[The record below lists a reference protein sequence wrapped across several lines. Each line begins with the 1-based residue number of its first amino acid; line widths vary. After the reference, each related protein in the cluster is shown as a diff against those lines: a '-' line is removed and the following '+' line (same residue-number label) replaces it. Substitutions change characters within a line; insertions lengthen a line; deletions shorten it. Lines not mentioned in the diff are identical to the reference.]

1 MGKQIN
7 QSIVIDAKIKTT
19 LEGMND
25 VVSKLNKGLREGTTK
40 IDLTKGVGNSISKQ
54 IETFKTEY
62 SKFIQLTKDGKLEFG
77 DTKDA
82 IRSGEQMVKTFSEL
96 KRIVGN
102 FEDMSLLDAKKMFP
116 DAFDSKIDL
125 LSKKLNTLRENIVS
139 LDSKKIELNDAQQAL
154 SDLTAKQQ
162 ALQKELSEQ
171 LEVKIDTETA
181 EQNLEEAKKKIT
193 ELRDELKKELS
204 GKLAGTES
212 IKNSLETRKA
222 EILGARKARG
232 VTSEP
237 LSGAQVKAAGGSKE
251 QQAAASQA
259 LKLYNSEKAELK
271 DIEEALKKNTAAAK
285 EYRKALTSAD
295 SAKLTD
301 LADKAESSE
310 SKINEITDALKKQE
324 QAQIDLNETNERR
337 EQQEAKTSSIKKN
350 LDETTRS
357 LELQEQ
363 KVNKLQ
369 TAYDQLVAKI
379 KPEELTKAFKEL
391 GIDFTPE
398 MVKNE
403 QAVRQLQEQLNALDE
418 QDYSKLIQ
426 SLQKMGL
433 SADSAE
439 DYVKQLKGQLTTI
452 DDSAKD
458 ISRAAQE
465 MENLKNQV
473 LQFFSITNTIQLF
486 KRTVQSA
493 LATVKE
499 LDAVMTETAVVTDFT
514 IGDMWEKLPEYSAK
528 ATKLG
533 ASIRDLYGATT
544 LYYQQGLQTEEAM
557 SVGIETMKMAR
568 IANME
573 AADATQAM
581 TAALRGFN
589 MEVNETNAVRV
600 NDVYSEL
607 AAITAADTEQIATAM
622 SKTASIAKSA
632 NMEFETTAALLA
644 QIIETTQEAPETA
657 GTAMK
662 TIIARFT
669 EVKELF
675 SEGMLTGEDSEGEE
689 ININK
694 IDAALKTVG
703 ISLKDFLNGKKGIDD
718 IFLELASKWDGLDL
732 ATQRY
737 IATMAAGSRQQSRF
751 IAMMSNYDRTMEL
764 VTAAN
769 NSAGASQEQFDK
781 TLESMEAKLQ
791 KLKNAWDEFTMGLA
805 NNEILKFGVDLLTGF
820 LETVNKLTDAL
831 SGGNGLV
838 KSVISLVTVI
848 GALKGGN
855 ALLSG
860 LFGKENE
867 QGTGLFGKF
876 FNKKKEGGSSKS
888 SENQNRKQGEKDGKA
903 YMSGWNR
910 AVEQGKEKGFKA
922 GLKGFFTQ
930 EISKKTEGID
940 WEKLLDSIE
949 KKFLETDIDSTL
961 SDELATL
968 LQSLEQGGISAEE
981 AGAKFKELGGD
992 LQGTEPVIKSTSVDL
1007 QSVGQATM
1015 AVGGA
1020 VGLLS
1025 VLFENMGWEEGA
1037 EGASAVSAA
1046 LVTLGGVLSGLPS
1059 VISFVGSVAT
1069 ATGISVQAA
1078 WIWVVGIVA
1087 VIGLIVGAVVAMNN
1101 AAKEKSLENRMKK
1114 AAEATKAAK
1123 ETATQTREAY
1133 DNLLNEKNKYTEL
1146 QKTLSG
1152 LTEGTNDWKMAL
1164 IEANQQVL
1172 SLLSTY
1178 PVLAQYLGRGEDG
1191 QLIIQAG
1198 GWDAALEKQMEAV
1211 QASQASVFAAQIAE
1225 SQLQLE
1231 NAERN
1236 LQKQFKNRQT
1246 WETAQGDVGIVKF
1259 GRDAMAGAGETD
1271 SFIYEKDTMD
1281 QMLEADFSTLFS
1293 RGENGEFSTELQEL
1307 AGGSTIAAEE
1317 LYNLKDALIE
1327 YKATVEATEA
1337 QMQLYG
1343 ESLVDSI
1350 TSEQTKESEFYDIIK
1365 SYFGNESQIEN
1376 LSKEALSM
1384 AKSLTGPKGGGATKD
1399 NALVEEIATHYKV
1412 SAQMT
1417 NDSLGNLRTIYAAAA
1432 GIDRSEVNE
1441 SLTEEQLAQEI
1452 TTRYTNETKGAEIA
1466 RLEQAFD
1473 KITDETERKYAI
1485 ATLTNDFSGLTQTEI
1500 DNYGGSAK
1508 SAKEYAEMMGLNS
1521 PEELASLLGFEEGQ
1535 SLLEYSST
1543 LEGADQQNFL
1553 NSAELENL
1561 LNGNEQ
1567 FLAAYGGRNWNELT
1581 ESEKQDFIVG
1591 YGEYIQYITPSI
1603 DALNKSIEDFSN
1615 AMTGKEKPTIADST
1629 SGIFDNLGFQEKNLT
1644 IGAQGAF
1651 AEKLQTMYLDQG
1663 SFDGAKK
1670 MADKVADVENPKLQQ
1685 QLTDVLN
1692 TMDWTSITS
1701 IEQLDEKLAELGWT
1715 SEDLSK
1721 YGITELQK
1729 ELEEFAKQ
1737 SKYFTLDELKNQI
1750 KSTEELIKDIEGREY
1765 TERAFEKEDY
1775 EKIINLKPEMKS
1787 QFVMTGID
1795 EFTYIGDSMQTLVEA
1810 LQDNTAAELQ
1820 SYGEQIKERGETSQ
1834 KWLDY
1839 EKRGNWDLA
1848 NTEDVTESLTDIQ
1861 LFEKIASKEI
1871 NAQDFVDIKGEGY
1884 NSLLEAMYIRNMGD
1898 MDYLKSL
1905 NGEEL
1910 TTLITDQ
1917 MALHYGDEGTK
1928 ARTNIAEASSWAEN
1942 QAYVKNVK
1950 DLESGQGLAIEAS
1963 KSYDFRGIP
1972 QENQAFLEQKA
1983 AIDAVAL
1990 STEGAMGQYAKWSS
2004 EMNNFGKLSEK
2015 EKLQLQQLAIFSTKY
2030 ANSVDD
2036 LAEALSDEI
2045 DVLKKGDKAGDKY
2058 YKALEKIGAEAQKVF
2073 GPKANAEFVAANKK
2087 LFIQLAKGGD
2097 AGKEAFK
2104 QIANDSIAEYLKTFN
2119 KANLS
2124 EKTLEAV
2131 GSELEEADLD
2141 KYIQDFITTEEL
2153 PLNVPIDVDSL
2164 KKEYGEALVEFLKDP
2179 NVQELLKYD
2188 GMVFSTGADG
2198 KTFITKAE
2206 NGSTGFK
2213 INNTG
2218 SGGSNSK
2225 WENPYDKFYNTLR
2238 EINEELR
2245 VREQLER
2252 RYQNLIKTRSSSAN
2266 DLYEVSRKEIEQLEK
2281 EAELQEY
2288 LKKGRQEQI
2297 DELVAKK
2304 EKKYGKYVQ
2313 VSEGENGEREIRI
2326 NWEEI
2331 DKIKGTKKGEA
2342 LEEYISQLEEWE
2354 DSIEETNDTL
2364 DDIEDTIYEINE
2376 RGKDELIDV
2385 ENRTKDALVSVYQ
2398 KQIDAL
2404 SDINESIND
2413 TNSRLL
2419 GAMQESIEQQR
2430 QARENEKTE
2439 EELSNKQRRLAYLR
2453 QDTSGAN
2460 ALEIMQLEKELDEGM
2475 ESYTD
2480 QLIDQKISELQKQND
2495 EAAEQRERQIELA
2508 QNQLDHYIETGAIW
2522 SEVESLMELYMDK
2535 ENGPTGQLLE
2545 LLKEGEEFAGLS
2557 ELGKEEWMS
2566 DLGSTVAQALAYVM
2580 GINQLENLD
2589 SMAGKTIEVKD
2600 KNGNSYTGTVDDK
2613 GNFTGQDANGNNVIF
2628 KDVYRDYNGNYI
2640 TTENA
2645 EKGQENYIQITEDE
2659 AWAKDPT
2666 YYYTTSKGKK
2676 IAVSEISS
2684 ELKKGSTGNG
2694 VRALQWALKQ
2704 LGYRDTGLFNNFG
2717 KDTEADL
2724 KAFQKAEGID
2734 ETGKLD
2740 DKTRTKFRLKGYK
2753 TGGLADFTGPA
2764 WLDGTKANPEYI
2776 LNADQTK
2783 AFFELVDVLSG
2794 LKSGVTTSS
2803 QITGDSIYDVDINVE
2818 SIGSDYDV
2826 EQLAQTVKRMINDDA
2841 RYRNNNAINLSR

>member
-493 LATVKE
+493 FATVKE

-514 IGDMWEKLPEYSAK
+514 IGDMWEKLPEYSAE

-557 SVGIETMKMAR
+557 GVGIETMKMAR
-568 IANME
+568 IANM
-573 AADATQAM
+573 DATDATKAM

-607 AAITAADTEQIATAM
+607 AAITAADTKQIATAM

-675 SEGMLTGEDSEGEE
+675 NEGMLTGEDSEGEE

-860 LFGKENE
+860 LFGKGNE

-876 FNKKKEGGSSKS
+876 FNKKKEGGSSNS

-930 EISKKTEGID
+930 ETFKKTEGID
-940 WEKLLDSIE
+940 QEKLLGNIE
-949 KKFLETDIDSTL
+949 KKFLETDINSTL

-968 LQSLEQGGISAEE
+968 HQSLEQGGISAEE
-981 AGAKFKELGGD
+981 AGAKFKKLGGN

-1236 LQKQFKNRQT
+1236 LQKQFKNTQT
-1246 WETAQGDVGIVKF
+1246 WKGAYGDVGIVKY

-1271 SFIYEKDTMD
+1271 SFIYEKATMD

-1293 RGENGEFSTELQEL
+1293 RGEQGEFSTELQEL

-1365 SYFGNESQIEN
+1365 SYFGSESQIEQ
-1376 LSKEALSM
+1376 LSAEAQSIAQQL
-1384 AKSLTGPKGGGATKD
+1384 AGPKGGGATNN
-1399 NALVEEIATHYKV
+1399 NAKLNEIAKYYGV
-1412 SAQMT
+1412 SAKMGA
-1417 NDSLGNLRTIYAAAA
+1417 DSLSNLRTIYAAAT
-1432 GIDRSEVNE
+1432 GKDESEVE
-1441 SLTEEQLAQEI
+1441 DSLTEQQLENMIGTLYSNAQQGEEI
-1452 TTRYTNETKGAEIA
+1452 GEFNQKLLNIK
-1466 RLEQAFD
+1466 D
-1473 KITDETERKYAI
+1473 DSERKYAAAVLTGDYSKLTAEEI
-1485 ATLTNDFSGLTQTEI
+1485 GKFATNFKGKDKNYYMELLGYSEKDLAKFLGATKETTVSEYYASLTD
-1500 DNYGGSAK
+1500 
-1508 SAKEYAEMMGLNS
+1508 
-1521 PEELASLLGFEEGQ
+1521 PEERLAFRENEGRDLYKASTGEAEGSFTEDVVENWLTASQ
-1535 SLLEYSST
+1535 VTILAETPEAIDST
-1543 LEGADQQNFL
+1543 LDEREDKISSGKISEKTADVFKNSNQEENFL
-1553 NSAELENL
+1553 N
-1561 LNGNEQ
+1561 
-1567 FLAAYGGRNWNELT
+1567 
-1581 ESEKQDFIVG
+1581 
-1591 YGEYIQYITPSI
+1591 
-1603 DALNKSIEDFSN
+1603 
-1615 AMTGKEKPTIADST
+1615 
-1629 SGIFDNLGFQEKNLT
+1629 NLT
-1644 IGAQGAF
+1644 IGAQDAF
-1651 AEKLQTMYLDQG
+1651 AEKLQRMYLDQG
-1663 SFDGAKK
+1663 NFDGAKSI
-1670 MADKVADVENPKLQQ
+1670 ANTVANVEKSELQQ

-1834 KWLDY
+1834 KWLDL
-1839 EKRGNWDLA
+1839 EKRGNWNLK
-1848 NTEDVTESLTDIQ
+1848 NTKDVTESLTDIQ
-1861 LFEKIASKEI
+1861 LFEKIASGEI
-1871 NAQDFVDIKGEGY
+1871 NAQDFIDATDTDTGY
-1884 NSLLEAMYIRNMGD
+1884 NSLIEAMVLRNMGD
-1898 MDYLKSL
+1898 KKYLKSL

-1917 MALHYGDEGTK
+1917 MALHYGDEGTT
-1928 ARTNIAEASSWAEN
+1928 ARTNVAEASSWAEN

-1950 DLESGQGLAIEAS
+1950 DLESGQGLIVEETNTEAY
-1963 KSYDFRGIP
+1963 K
-1972 QENQAFLEQKA
+1972 QQKA

-1990 STEGAMGQYAKWSS
+1990 STEGAMGQYAKWMD
-2004 EMNNFGKLSEK
+2004 EMDDSDPLKNQEA
-2015 EKLQLQQLAIFSTKY
+2015 QLKQLAIFSTKY
-2030 ANSVDD
+2030 ASSVND

-2045 DVLKKGDKAGDKY
+2045 DVLKKGDKAEDKY
-2058 YKALEKIGAEAQKVF
+2058 WKALEKIAAKAQKVF
-2073 GPKANAEFVAANKK
+2073 GPKVNAEYVAANKD
-2087 LFIQLAKGGD
+2087 LFVQLAKGG
-2097 AGKEAFK
+2097 KEGVKAFK
-2104 QIANDSIAEYLKTFN
+2104 QIANDSIAEYLKTFD

-2131 GSELEEADLD
+2131 GSELKEADLD

-2164 KKEYGEALVEFLKDP
+2164 KKEYGEALVELLKDP
-2179 NVQELLKYD
+2179 KVQELLKYN

-2225 WENPYDKFYNTLR
+2225 WENPYDKLYNTLR

-2245 VREQLER
+2245 IREQLER
-2252 RYQNLIKTRSSSAN
+2252 RYQKLIKTRAGSAN
-2266 DLYEVSRKEIEQLEK
+2266 ELFQLSQKELEQLKK
-2281 EAELQEY
+2281 EADLQEE

-2304 EKKYGKYVQ
+2304 QKKYGKYVQ

-2326 NWEEI
+2326 NWDEI
-2331 DKIKGTKKGEA
+2331 NKIKGTKKGEA
-2342 LEEYISQLEEWE
+2342 LEEYISQLEEWAGDIE
-2354 DSIEETNDTL
+2354 DANDTL
-2364 DDIEDTIYEINE
+2364 DDIEDTVYEIEQRGREEYLDLEE
-2376 RGKDELIDV
+2376 RI
-2385 ENRTKDALVSVYQ
+2385 KDALLQSYQ
-2398 KQIDAL
+2398 TQIDKL
-2404 SDINESIND
+2404 TDINDSIND

-2419 GAMQESIEQQR
+2419 DAMQESIAEQR

-2439 EELSNKQRRLAYLR
+2439 EDLADKQRRLAYLR

-2495 EAAEQRERQIELA
+2495 EAAEQREKQIQIA
-2508 QNQLDHYIETGAIW
+2508 QAQLEQYEKSGAIW
-2522 SEVESLMELYMDK
+2522 SEVDELMAAYLDPN
-2535 ENGPTGQLLE
+2535 NGPTGKLLE
-2545 LLKEGEEFAGLS
+2545 LLQSEEGFKGLS
-2557 ELGKEEWMS
+2557 RLGKEEWMK
-2566 DLGSTVAQALAYVM
+2566 DLKNAVAQAMQYVM
-2580 GINQLENLD
+2580 GEGQLENIEG
-2589 SMAGKTIEVKD
+2589 MAGQQITVTD
-2600 KNGNSYTGTVDDK
+2600 KNGNTYTGTVDDK
-2613 GNFTGQDANGNNVIF
+2613 GNFASDDGTVRFKNVYKGLDGNFYTSESEEEGKKNL
-2628 KDVYRDYNGNYI
+2628 
-2640 TTENA
+2640 
-2645 EKGQENYIQITEDE
+2645 EKHLEEQ
-2659 AWAKDPT
+2659 AWAKEAEHKYSRD
-2666 YYYTTSKGKK
+2666 GKEY
-2676 IAVSEISS
+2676 IVSEIDKD
-2684 ELKKGSTGNG
+2684 LKKGDTGNE
-2694 VRALQWALKQ
+2694 VRALQWALKN
-2704 LGYRDTGLFNNFG
+2704 LGYRQSNPARNFG
-2717 KDTEADL
+2717 KTTEDEL
-2724 KAFQKAEGID
+2724 KAFQTAEKIEATGI
-2734 ETGKLD
+2734 LD

-2764 WLDGTKANPEYI
+2764 WLDGTKAHPEYI
-2776 LNADQTK
+2776 LNAEQTK
-2783 AFFELVDVLSG
+2783 SFFELVDVLSG
-2794 LKSGVTTSS
+2794 LKSGINTNS